1 MQARQSISRRAV
13 LGGLAALAATGVR
26 ADAQNESLTELSV
39 GIVSKTTLDW
49 PTFVAQKGNFFRD
62 EGLNVSVLTGG
73 GGTNTINLLAT
84 GSIQIATDSANDL
97 IAAIAHGLPIEM
109 IGPSF
114 ETNSYTFLTTPS
126 INAWSDLKGK
136 TVALGPK
143 LNAPGVTLSRMAQAH
158 HMTLDDFVLVT
169 TPSTSL
175 RYAALMS
182 GHVAATV
189 LSQPFDILAE
199 EHGMRVLAEA
209 RSYFKTWMSEA
220 IAANK
225 NWLAAN
231 RPVAVRY
238 LRAIRKATQYA
249 YAHPD
254 EAVAALTSTIKI
266 DPEVAKKAYDVDFRR
281 WRAWDPDLRYNEAG
295 LRAVAE
301 SAIASGAIRELPKL
315 SELYDPSVAT
325 DAVR

>member
-1 MQARQSISRRAV
+1 MITRRVA
-13 LGGLAALAATGVR
+13 LGGLAAFAATGLQV
-26 ADAQNESLTELSV
+26 AAQNDGLADLSV
-39 GIVSKTTLDW
+39 GIVSDTTLEW
-49 PTFVAQKGNFFRD
+49 HIYVALKRNFFRD
-62 EGLNVSVLTGG
+62 EGLNVTILKGA

-84 GSIQIATDSANDL
+84 GSVQIATDSATDL
-97 IAAIAHGLPIEM
+97 MAAIVHGLPIQM

-114 ETNSYTFLTTPS
+114 ETNAYTLVTPPS
-126 INAWSDLKGK
+126 INGWSDLKGK
-136 TVALGPK
+136 TIALGPK
-143 LNAPGVTLSRMAQAH
+143 LNAPGITFNRMAQAH
-158 HMTLDDFVLVT
+158 HMSFDDFVIVT
-169 TPSTSL
+169 TASTAL

-209 RSYFKTWMSEA
+209 RDYFKSWVFEC

-231 RPVAVRY
+231 RPIAVRF
-238 LRAIRKATQYA
+238 LRAIREAIRYA
-249 YAHPD
+249 YAHRD
-254 EAVAALTSTIKI
+254 ETVAVLTTSMKI
-266 DPEVAKKAYDVDFRR
+266 DPEIAAKAYDVDFRR

-295 LRAVAE
+295 LKAVAE
-301 SAIASGAIRELPKL
+301 AAIESGAIKEMPKF
-315 SELYDPSVAT
+315 SSLYDPSIAA